1 MMELNKEVTTLRT
14 SVKKERI
21 RFERRL
27 MASRSEEEKEVTK
40 AWILQMIRE
49 AFQEIQD
56 EEASIEAVQ
65 AALL

>member
-1 MMELNKEVTTLRT
+1 MSGNP
-14 SVKKERI
+14 
-21 RFERRL
+21 
-27 MASRSEEEKEVTK
+27 SEEEKEVTK

-56 EEASIEAVQ
+56 EEASIEAMQ